1 MPTLASPSFPTRKFA
16 WQPGQRCGCSGR
28 RYRGLIRY
36 AVAAI
41 REMRQRGARFV
52 DVRPAIQERYN
63 ANIQRRFEGTVWSSG
78 CHAWYQTANG
88 KHTVLYPDLTAR
100 FFLETRRF
108 DAENYDFVVDQTR
121 ERSAGTAAGV
131 TAARSP

>member
-1 MPTLASPSFPTRKFA
+1 MPLRIAFVMDPLDGILVDKDTTFVFMLEA
-16 WQPGQRCGCSGR
+16 Q
-28 RYRGLIRY
+28 IRY